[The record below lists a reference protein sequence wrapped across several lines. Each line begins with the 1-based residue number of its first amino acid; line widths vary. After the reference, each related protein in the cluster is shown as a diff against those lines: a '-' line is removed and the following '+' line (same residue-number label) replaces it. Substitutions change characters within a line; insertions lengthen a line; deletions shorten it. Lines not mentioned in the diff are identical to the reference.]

1 METKKQLNNKA
12 VAILQRLANGD
23 TVNGISTPTFKVP
36 NNIKLLGTSFK
47 IKKANRLGVLS
58 SVLYLAPSDSSGIMR
73 KGNKLSVCC
82 YATKYCRAAC
92 LGLNAG
98 KMVYKT
104 SFNSRLWK
112 TALFFTD
119 SSLFMQI
126 LESEIRVKAIQ
137 AKAQGKICAIRLNGT
152 SDIPFVTTYNLADR
166 FENVQFYEY
175 TKNPTTIER
184 YKGTHKNYHLT
195 YSANSAAISPKISK
209 LALDKGLSVAAI
221 VNEPPVCEQSKI
233 DLSCMVLGYFRH
245 GTYIE
250 NGDDSDAR
258 FLDRGSKDGSGTIVY
273 LKIKGGQKVAK
284 TMGRDMFNV

>member
-1 METKKQLNNKA
+1 MKTKKQLNSEA
-12 VAILQRLANGD
+12 VTILTRLASGE
-23 TVNGISTPTFKVP
+23 TVNNIETPKFSVP
-36 NNIKLLGTSFK
+36 CNITLLGTSTK
-47 IKKANRLGVLS
+47 IEKGERLGVLS
-58 SVLYLAPSDSSGIMR
+58 SVMYLAPSDSGGIMR
-73 KGNKLSVCC
+73 HGKRLNCC
-82 YATKYCRAAC
+82 PCATKYCRSAC
-92 LGLNAG
+92 LGLTCGRMRFKSN
-98 KMVYKT
+98 
-104 SFNSRLWK
+104 FNSRLWK

-126 LESEIRVKAIQ
+126 LEHEIRVKAMQ

-166 FENVQFYEY
+166 FKDIQFYEY

-221 VNEPPVCEQSKI
+221 VNKPPVCEQSKI
-233 DLSCMVLGYFRH
+233 DLSCMVLGYFRYF
-245 GTYIE
+245 TNIE

-258 FLDRGSKDGSGTIVY
+258 FLDAPNSIVY
-273 LKIKGGQKVAK
+273 LMIKGGDKVAK
-284 TMGRDMFNV
+284 IMGKDIFNV